1 MLPPPPK
8 KSIFWVGKVAS
19 WCKHCLRTSKWLLTS
34 WAPSAD
40 AFIWRA
46 QTIWCSL
53 APCVDR
59 RLGAKSWTPQQKHAW
74 QDRVSVI
81 DLKFSSWS
89 WRVLNHHGHWDGGL
103 EGLGSFWFKI
113 LFFFLSLRV
122 LASPLWLSPLWK
134 TSNCTVSDH
143 PLSPPY
149 SYPSS
154 VKQSSQPRS
163 ARAS

>member
-1 MLPPPPK
+1 M
-8 KSIFWVGKVAS
+8 FWHGKVGS
-19 WCKHCLRTSKWLLTS
+19 WRKHSSRKSKWLLTS

-40 AFIWRA
+40 AFMWRA

-103 EGLGSFWFKI
+103 EGLGSFWFKK
-113 LFFFLSLRV
+113 LFFFLKFKGFSFTAMTLTVMKNLQLHSLW
-122 LASPLWLSPLWK
+122 SS
-134 TSNCTVSDH
+134 SF
-143 PLSPPY
+143 PPRILT
-149 SYPSS
+149 
-154 VKQSSQPRS
+154 QAQ
-163 ARAS
+163 